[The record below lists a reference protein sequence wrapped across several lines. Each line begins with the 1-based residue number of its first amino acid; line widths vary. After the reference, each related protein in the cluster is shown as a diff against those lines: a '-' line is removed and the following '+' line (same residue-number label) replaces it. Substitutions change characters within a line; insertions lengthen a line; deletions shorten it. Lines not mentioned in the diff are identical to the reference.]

1 MTRVTLSNRTSY
13 SLVDPPAS
21 SLFHVIIQSPSS
33 SLIPTFSRSLLC
45 TNDRPPHGSKVLGI
59 RSSAAKASC
68 SYFNSGRSRKRGLQ
82 LTSSGCFT
90 FSLVH
95 DSLTAVITAPSK
107 RFPFPD
113 PHLHHPVASLST
125 FTAMSGLTQG
135 PTYSCPWLPCSTTSR
150 TANFKEKRG
159 G

>member
-21 SLFHVIIQSPSS
+21 SLFHVIIESPSS
-33 SLIPTFSRSLLC
+33 SGSLLC
-45 TNDRPPHGSKVLGI
+45 TNGRPPHGSKVLGI
-59 RSSAAKASC
+59 RSSAANTSC

-107 RFPFPD
+107 RSPFPD
-113 PHLHHPVASLST
+113 PHSHHPVASLST
-125 FTAMSGLTQG
+125 FTAMSRLTQG
-135 PTYSCPWLPCSTTSR
+135 STYSCPWLPCSTISR
-150 TANFKEKRG
+150 TANFKKTRG